1 MPEDMQPFDTIIL
14 IVDDQVSDIQL
25 LGEAAKGLGVIHFA
39 NTGAQALELARR
51 LRPDVILLD
60 IEMPEMDGF
69 EVCQRLMAEP
79 KLGDA
84 AVIFVTAYNQV
95 SHELRALQL
104 GGVDFISKPMN
115 LPVARARIRTHTR
128 LRRMAKILANQDPL
142 TNLPNR
148 RLLTDRLTLA
158 IEAARRNHQRV
169 ALLLLD
175 LDNFK
180 QVNDGEGH
188 SIGDAILQE
197 TARRLSEHSRA
208 MDTVCR
214 PGGDEFV
221 ILLPE
226 VQSFEAVGDYAA
238 RVQALI
244 SQPFVVRNNAYHLSA
259 SLGISLYPDDSQDPE
274 SLYRQADTAMYQAK
288 SSGRNG
294 YCFFSADIEQRMRA
308 RHQLERNMRR
318 ALELG
323 VFEVFYQAKVAAASQ
338 RIVGVEALIRWRNPD
353 GRLVPPAEF
362 IPLAEETGLIVPIGQ
377 RILLRACQDARRW
390 HDAGYDLR
398 ISVNISA
405 VQFRDEQFVEQ
416 VADILAQTGMQ
427 PRQVELEITEG
438 VLASDQLGSRQ
449 TLAALRELG
458 VRIAIDDFGTGYSSL
473 AYLKRFPVDVLKID
487 QSFVRDMLHDH
498 SDAAIIEAII
508 MLGQAL
514 ELELVA
520 EGVETRAQ
528 EQALLALGCE
538 VMQGYLYCQP
548 LPEEAMSTL
557 LHSGLPR

>member
-1 MPEDMQPFDTIIL
+1 MPEDTQPFDTIIL

-39 NTGAQALELARR
+39 SNGWQALEMARR
-51 LRPDVILLD
+51 IRPDVILLD
-60 IEMPEMDGF
+60 IEMPDMDGF
-69 EVCQRLMAEP
+69 EVCQALMAEP
-79 KLGDA
+79 RLRDA

-104 GGVDFISKPMN
+104 GGVDFISKPLN

-148 RLLTDRLTLA
+148 LLLTDRLAQA
-158 IEAARRNHQRV
+158 IEAARRNRQRV
-169 ALLLLD
+169 GLLLLD

-180 QVNDGEGH
+180 TVNDGEGH

-197 TARRLSEHSRA
+197 TARRLTEHSRA

-226 VQSFEAVGDYAA
+226 VQGFESVGDYAA
-238 RVQALI
+238 RLQALI
-244 SQPFVVRNNAYHLSA
+244 AEPYVVRNNSYHLSA
-259 SLGISLYPDDSQDPE
+259 SIGISLYPDDSQDPE
-274 SLYRQADTAMYQAK
+274 SLYRHADSAMYQAK
-288 SSGRNG
+288 TSGRNG
-294 YCFFSADIEQRMRA
+294 YCFFSTDIEQRMRT

-323 VFEVFYQAKVAAASQ
+323 VFEVFYQAKVDAAQQ
-338 RIVGVEALIRWRNPD
+338 RIVGVEALIRWRSAE
-353 GRLVPPAEF
+353 GRLIPPAEF
-362 IPLAEETGLIVPIGQ
+362 IPLAEETGLIVAIGQ
-377 RILLRACQDARRW
+377 QVLLRACQDARRW
-390 HDAGYDLR
+390 IDAGHGLR
-398 ISVNISA
+398 VSVNISA
-405 VQFRDEQFVEQ
+405 VQFRDERFVAQ
-416 VADILAQTGMQ
+416 VGEILAQTGMQ
-427 PRQVELEITEG
+427 PAQLELEITEG
-438 VLASDQLGSRQ
+438 VLASDQFGSRQ

-473 AYLKRFPVDVLKID
+473 AYLKRFPVNVLKID

-508 MLGQAL
+508 MLGDAL
-514 ELELVA
+514 DLELVA

-528 EQALLALGCE
+528 EQALLALGCG
-538 VMQGYLYCQP
+538 VMQGYLYCRP
-548 LPEEAMSTL
+548 VPCETMSEL
-557 LHSGLPR
+557 LLAGLG

>member
-1 MPEDMQPFDTIIL
+1 MPEDTQPFDTIIL

-39 NTGAQALELARR
+39 SNGWQALEMARR

-60 IEMPEMDGF
+60 IEMPDMDGF
-69 EVCQRLMAEP
+69 EVCQALMADP
-79 KLGDA
+79 KLCDA
-84 AVIFVTAYNQV
+84 AVIFVTAYNQA

-104 GGVDFISKPMN
+104 GGVDFISKPLN

-148 RLLTDRLTLA
+148 LLLTDRLAQA
-158 IEAARRNHQRV
+158 IESARRSGQRV
-169 ALLLLD
+169 GLLLLD

-180 QVNDGEGH
+180 AVNDGEGH
-188 SIGDAILQE
+188 AIGDAILQE

-226 VQSFEAVGDYAA
+226 VQGFEAVGDYAE
-238 RVQALI
+238 RLQALI
-244 SQPFVVRNNAYHLSA
+244 GEPYVVRNTSYHLSA
-259 SLGISLYPDDSQDPE
+259 SIGISLYPDDSQDPE
-274 SLYRQADTAMYQAK
+274 SLYRHADSAMYQAK
-288 SSGRNG
+288 TSGRNG
-294 YCFFSADIEQRMRA
+294 YCFFSSDIEQRMRA
-308 RHQLERNMRR
+308 RHLLDRNMRL

-323 VFEVFYQAKVAAASQ
+323 VFEVFYQAKVAAADQ
-338 RIVGVEALIRWRNPD
+338 HIVGVEALIRWRNGE
-353 GRLVPPAEF
+353 GRLIPPAEF

-377 RILLRACQDARRW
+377 QILLRACQDTRRW
-390 HDAGYDLR
+390 NDAGHDLR
-398 ISVNISA
+398 VSVNISA
-405 VQFRDEQFVEQ
+405 VQFRDERFVAQ
-416 VADILAQTGMQ
+416 VGDILAQTGVQ
-427 PRQVELEITEG
+427 PQRVELEITEG
-438 VLASDQLGSRQ
+438 VLASDSLGSRQ

-498 SDAAIIEAII
+498 SDAAIIEAIV
-508 MLGQAL
+508 MLGEAL
-514 ELELVA
+514 DLELVA

-528 EQALLALGCE
+528 EQALLALGCD
-538 VMQGYLYCQP
+538 VMQGYLYCRP
-548 LPEEAMSTL
+548 IPCEAMTEL
-557 LHSGLPR
+557 LLTGLPH